1 MRLAF
6 IFGVTAFVVAVVG
19 ATHASPVLAQT
30 GKTVWDGVFSEE
42 QAARGRELYNATC
55 APCHKEDLSG
65 QPGPN
70 LAAEAFY
77 LRFDQDHLGRIYNS
91 ILTRMP
97 ANEQRGTLRPEQAA
111 DLVAYLLAFNKFPSG
126 AAALPAEMPALTAI
140 RVTRGKDAP
149 TEAPNLSL
157 VHIVG
162 CLTKSGTAFV
172 IANATAPM
180 VTKNPE
186 PSKDA
191 ELTAAQGRALG
202 SETFGLVLLQVQPTA
217 VAPHAGSKVE
227 AKGLLIRGPQN
238 RINLTSIQPVAATCN

>member
-1 MRLAF
+1 MRAAF
-6 IFGVTAFVVAVVG
+6 ISGVTAFVVAVIG

-42 QAARGRELYNATC
+42 QAARGRELYNTTC

-97 ANEQRGTLRPEQAA
+97 ADNRGTLRPEQAA
-111 DLVAYLLAFNKFPSG
+111 DLVAHLLSFNKFPAG
-126 AAALPAEMPALTAI
+126 AQPLPADMAALTAI
-140 RVTRGKDAP
+140 RVMRKDGP

-162 CLTKSGTAFV
+162 CLTKSGTSFV
-172 IANATAPM
+172 IANATTPM

-191 ELTAAQGRALG
+191 ELTAAQARALG

>member
-1 MRLAF
+1 MALRWFPAAVSGLTLAL
-6 IFGVTAFVVAVVG
+6 VLSAQSTTTAQA
-19 ATHASPVLAQT
+19 

-42 QAARGRELYNATC
+42 QAGRGRELFNATC

-97 ANEQRGTLRPEQAA
+97 ADNRGTLRPEQAA

-126 AAALPAEMPALTAI
+126 GAALPGDMPALTAI
-140 RVTRGKDAP
+140 RVTRKDAP

-157 VHIVG
+157 VHLVG
-162 CLTKSGTAFV
+162 CLTKSGTSFV

-186 PSKDA
+186 ASKDA
-191 ELTAAQGRALG
+191 DLTAAQARALG
-202 SETFGLVLLQVQPTA
+202 SETFGLVLLQVQPAA